1 MTRRPLPVPSPL
13 ARIAGALLG
22 ALLLGGC
29 DAPDPAPDDGVPDP
43 QAAAAAPA
51 EEATEL
57 RDAIAEPI
65 DKAKAVEATE
75 EARDAERRAELEDA
89 GG

>member
-1 MTRRPLPVPSPL
+1 MPRLPLPV
-13 ARIAGALLG
+13 LLSV

-29 DAPDPAPDDGVPDP
+29 NAPDPTPDEGVPDP
-43 QAAAAAPA
+43 QAQAAPAA

-57 RDAIAEPI
+57 RDAINEPL
-65 DKAKAVEATE
+65 DKAKAVEAA
-75 EARDAERRAELEDA
+75 EAEREAERRAELEEA